1 MDIQQAMQAPE
12 MQKRMLQLQ
21 EELGS
26 KEISLSVGGGMV
38 EVTMSGLKRV
48 LALKIDPEALS
59 GEVDMAEDLIVA
71 AFNLTAEKV
80 DALVSRRTREIMAG
94 FS

>member
-1 MDIQQAMQAPE
+1 MDIQKAMQAPE

-38 EVTMSGLKRV
+38 EVTMSGHKRV

-59 GEVDMAEDLIVA
+59 GEVDMVEDMIVA
-71 AFNLTAEKV
+71 AFNHTAEKV
-80 DALVSRRTREIMAG
+80 DDMVSRRTREIMAG
-94 FS
+94 LS

>member
-1 MDIQQAMQAPE
+1 MDRQQAMQAPE

-21 EELGS
+21 EDLGS
-26 KEISLSVGGGMV
+26 QEISLSVGGGMV
-38 EVTMSGLKRV
+38 TVTMSGHKRV

-71 AFNLTAEKV
+71 AFNHAADKV
-80 DALVSRRTREIMAG
+80 DDMVSRRTREIMAG